1 MTIAFSSAPSKNITQ
16 FYAQE
21 ILWKFFH
28 TPQSYIETIATMAD
42 KTADIL
48 QGAPEEIWV
57 LEHDPI
63 LTMGTSATKK
73 DFLLPPT
80 LPVVQTGRGGKI
92 TYHGPGILIVYP
104 LLNLSLRKKKDV
116 RAYVRWIEL
125 WLTRLLKK
133 VNIEAHG
140 CTQNVGLWVQTPNE
154 LKKIAAIGVRIRR
167 WVTSHGFA
175 LNVCPDLSYFH
186 TIVPC
191 GLQGKTIT
199 SIAEIKQNVSIEEV
213 YNNLYVT
220 YDSFS

>member
-1 MTIAFSSAPSKNITQ
+1 MVDTFTQ
-16 FYAQE
+16 ESQYRGTWMHAE
-21 ILWKFFH
+21 CWSL
-28 TPQSYIETIATMAD
+28 
-42 KTADIL
+42 
-48 QGAPEEIWV
+48 GAN
-57 LEHDPI
+57 
-63 LTMGTSATKK
+63 T
-73 DFLLPPT
+73 
-80 LPVVQTGRGGKI
+80 
-92 TYHGPGILIVYP
+92 
-104 LLNLSLRKKKDV
+104 
-116 RAYVRWIEL
+116 
-125 WLTRLLKK
+125 
-133 VNIEAHG
+133 
-140 CTQNVGLWVQTPNE
+140 NE